1 MVLAHRGA
9 YISMGAATGELQG
22 DALLSANLEY
32 LASLSPSVIRPV
44 LPQLPGGAGLLPDDF
59 QLPPTEAGGEAA
71 SIILQVNAVEDVS
84 LPLAQRLRAMAA
96 PPTTATQGTD
106 VDPPDAVGDEA
117 QQISVYEMLQSMES
131 DDPASHW
138 RGRRQR
144 LLRLILTDGFTR
156 VIAFE
161 DCRQGCDAL
170 RGGVAWGT
178 KLCLLAPLQIRH
190 GVLILTSQQTVM
202 LGGFLPELQEF
213 WEKHAKEAL
222 EEMSGRPKKQVQ
234 QAVEGLRR
242 GVTSPTPEGAAETH
256 TDAGSSV
263 AQPPASSLSQ
273 QQQQQ
278 QQQLEAA
285 GAAFADLQ
293 QTTAVNVVNPS
304 PLQPSSIHASQPQ
317 PLSAWQAHHPRTFP
331 FKTIA
336 VIREVKSDLKIQEFS
351 ALSPDEAKRFSLF
364 VLLATPPDEVNRG
377 SQTGETEL
385 LVDIGHGWLQQAL
398 RMDPDT
404 FCALC
409 SSRQPG
415 DVARLGALL
424 ANVGRELENLDVA
437 VFVLRQREIDG
448 AVEVV
453 EVHRPQSS
461 SALL

>member
-1 MVLAHRGA
+1 ME
-9 YISMGAATGELQG
+9 AATGELQG

-32 LASLSPSVIRPV
+32 LASLGTSVIRPV

-59 QLPPTEAGGEAA
+59 QLSPTEAGGGAA

-96 PPTTATQGTD
+96 SPTTTMQGTD
-106 VDPPDAVGDEA
+106 VEPHDAVGDEA
-117 QQISVYEMLQSMES
+117 QQISVYEMAHSMES
-131 DDPASHW
+131 DEPASRW

-178 KLCLLAPLQIRH
+178 KLCLFAPLQIRH
-190 GVLILTSQQTVM
+190 GVLILTSRQTVM

-222 EEMSGRPKKQVQ
+222 EEMSGRPKRQVQ
-234 QAVEGLRR
+234 QAVEGPRR
-242 GVTSPTPEGAAETH
+242 GVASPTPEGAAETH
-256 TDAGSSV
+256 TEAGSTV
-263 AQPPASSLSQ
+263 AQPPATSLSQQQ

-293 QTTAVNVVNPS
+293 QTTAVATQRAVNVVNHS
-304 PLQPSSIHASQPQ
+304 PLQPSSLYASQPQ

-364 VLLATPPDEVNRG
+364 VLLATPPDDVNRG
-377 SQTGETEL
+377 SQRGETEL

-415 DVARLGALL
+415 DVVRLGALL
-424 ANVGRELENLDVA
+424 ASVGRELENLDVA
-437 VFVLRQREIDG
+437 VFVLRQRETDS

-453 EVHRPQSS
+453 EVHRLQSP
-461 SALL
+461 SASL